1 MFQKCLGIFGKSIRE
16 HLAIGP
22 GTFGK
27 SAREYLA
34 IEASAPPPIAEEGS
48 DCIEREGI
56 SLFTG
61 MHTPQCRSCLNRVAE
76 LENAFRFRLENVK
89 VCAKHP
95 GRPAVARCTGCHLP
109 HCEKCLYFTTT
120 HAACGSVNETSLGVS
135 FATQSGV
142 KRTSGGCPGMSLIDP
157 KRTFRECLNLRFF
170 DVDDHNLVPRDGI
183 EERTRSLACRPRREV
198 SKKQFVEALATAAG
212 SFRYRRRTR

>member
-76 LENAFRFRLENVK
+76 LENAFRFRLEKVK

-120 HAACGSVNETSLGVS
+120 GWLRKKIGMGPLCLVCFRRNTL
-135 FATQSGV
+135 
-142 KRTSGGCPGMSLIDP
+142 SGGRENWISLPQAQASGLLRGMDP
-157 KRTFRECLNLRFF
+157 
-170 DVDDHNLVPRDGI
+170 
-183 EERTRSLACRPRREV
+183 A
-198 SKKQFVEALATAAG
+198 ALL
-212 SFRYRRRTR
+212 